1 MTEPLPRRAVLRGL
15 TASAVAAASASWVT
29 GAASA
34 APAAAKPS
42 PPATDWSDF
51 GRKVA
56 SAFETLHNVGGAVA
70 VVSADRVLHLATFGV
85 RNLQGR
91 RPVTPSTVFR
101 VGSTT
106 KSMAAALVATY
117 VDDGS
122 IGWDQKVVDAWP
134 RFRAPTDEMTRT
146 LRVRDLL
153 GMGSGIGEPAP
164 VESGLHFDGL
174 TAAQIV
180 ESAVT
185 FPVVAPRVDDTFY
198 YANSIQSVG
207 GYLPLLATG
216 VAPGD
221 LASAWAVAVR
231 ERVFEPAGMA
241 GARILG
247 DPRGQVEDYATG
259 NALDLG
265 GRATSVP
272 FAPMGAYAPS
282 GGAMVSITDMARWLQ
297 LQLRQGSSVTGHQVV
312 SAKNL
317 AECYVPHV
325 TVPPAASLPGALSMR
340 YAMGWNDIRY
350 AGGTR
355 LVGHGGA
362 IDGFNT
368 FMAFFPDHDLG
379 LVVSTSLNT
388 MVTGDLWP
396 FYSLSLM
403 LSQQFGINPAGPQQV
418 LDMNTTRLATLAG
431 LARQARPVDLK
442 RTQPYLGY
450 YEGGW
455 SVARQG
461 RELQLRIGPRVFGLQ
476 VMPDGSYVVSSGS
489 GTTIPLKLAMEAD
502 GTPHIEIPGVE
513 TVRRTTGL

>member
-1 MTEPLPRRAVLRGL
+1 MTEPLPRRTILRGMTAASL
-15 TASAVAAASASWVT
+15 AAAAAPWMTGPASA
-29 GAASA
+29 
-34 APAAAKPS
+34 KPKDPNPTS
-42 PPATDWSDF
+42 DWSDF
-51 GRKVA
+51 GRHVA
-56 SAFETLHNVGGAVA
+56 AAFDTLHNVGGAVA
-70 VVSADRVLHLATFGV
+70 VVSADQVLHLGTFGV

-91 RPVTPSTVFR
+91 KPVTPSTVFR

-122 IGWDQKVVDAWP
+122 IGWDQKVIDAWSG
-134 RFRAPTDEMTRT
+134 FRAPTDEMTRN

-153 GMGSGIGEPAP
+153 GMGSGIAEPP
-164 VESGLHFDGL
+164 RVESGLHFDGL
-174 TAAQIV
+174 SAAQIV

-185 FPVVAPRVDDTFY
+185 LPVVASRVDETFY
-198 YANSIQSVG
+198 YANSVQTVG

-216 VAPGD
+216 VAPAD

-241 GARILG
+241 GARVLG

-259 NALDLG
+259 NAFDLG
-265 GRATSVP
+265 GTARSVP

-282 GGAMVSITDMARWLQ
+282 GGAMVSVTDMAAWVQ
-297 LQLRQGSSVTGHQVV
+297 LQLRRGRSVTGKQVV
-312 SAKNL
+312 SAANL

-325 TVPPAASLPGALSMR
+325 TVPAGSSLPGAVSMK
-340 YAMGWNDIRY
+340 YGMGWNDVEY
-350 AGGTR
+350 ADGTH
-355 LVGHGGA
+355 LVAHGGA

-368 FMAFFPDHDLG
+368 FMAFLPQHDLG
-379 LVVSTSLNT
+379 LVVTTSLNT

-396 FYSLSLM
+396 FYTLSLL
-403 LSQQFGINPAGPQQV
+403 LSQRFGINPGGPQQV
-418 LDMNTTRLATLAG
+418 LDSNATRLATLAD
-431 LARQARPVDLK
+431 LDRRARPVDTK
-442 RTQPYLGY
+442 QTEPYLGY

-455 SVARQG
+455 SLVRQG
-461 RELQLRIGPRVFGLQ
+461 RELQLRIAPRVFPLQ
-476 VMPDGSYVVSSGS
+476 VLPDGSYVVSGGS
-489 GTTIPLKLAMEAD
+489 GTTIPVKLATEAD

>member
-1 MTEPLPRRAVLRGL
+1 MTEPLPRRTVLRGL
-15 TASAVAAASASWVT
+15 TASAVAAAVPWMTAP
-29 GAASA
+29 ASA
-34 APAAAKPS
+34 KPKD
-42 PPATDWSDF
+42 PTTDWSDF

-56 SAFETLHNVGGAVA
+56 SAFDTLHNIGGAVA
-70 VVSADRVLHLATFGV
+70 VVSADQVLHMGTYGV

-91 RPVTPSTVFR
+91 RPVTPATLFR

-122 IGWDQKVVDAWP
+122 IGWDQKVIDAWSG
-134 RFRAPTDEMTRT
+134 FRAPTDEMTRT

-153 GMGSGIGEPAP
+153 GMGSGIGEPAR

-185 FPVVAPRVDDTFY
+185 LPVVASRVDETFF
-198 YANSIQSVG
+198 YANSIQTVG
-207 GYLPLLATG
+207 GYLPLLAAG
-216 VAPGD
+216 VAPAD

-231 ERVFEPAGMA
+231 KRVFEPAGMM
-241 GARILG
+241 GARVLG
-247 DPRGQVEDYATG
+247 DPRGQVDDYATG
-259 NALDLG
+259 NAFDLRG
-265 GRATSVP
+265 TASSVP

-282 GGAMVSITDMARWLQ
+282 GGAMVSVSDMAAWLQ
-297 LQLRQGSSVTGHQVV
+297 LQLRRGRSVTGHQVV
-312 SAKNL
+312 SAANL

-325 TVPPAASLPGALSMR
+325 NVPAGLPGSQSMS
-340 YAMGWNDIRY
+340 YGMGWNDVRY

-355 LVGHGGA
+355 LVAHGGA

-368 FMAFFPDHDLG
+368 FMAFFPEHDLG
-379 LVVSTSLNT
+379 LVVTTSLNT
-388 MVTGDLWP
+388 MVSGDLWP
-396 FYSLSLM
+396 FYSLSLL
-403 LSQQFGINPAGPQQV
+403 LSQRFGINPAGPQQV
-418 LDMNTTRLATLAG
+418 LDMNATRMGTLAD
-431 LARQARPVDLK
+431 LDRQARPADLK
-442 RTQPYLGY
+442 QTEPYLGY

-455 SVARQG
+455 SVVRQG

-476 VMPDGSYVVSSGS
+476 VMPDGSYVVASGA
-489 GTTIPLKLAMEAD
+489 GITIPLRLATEAD
-502 GTPHIEIPGVE
+502 GTPHIEITGVE